1 MSTIKVRLSEGRTF
15 CLQRKLV
22 ILDIRSSETSSRA
35 SSTDSQQRSAESV
48 SILPTRMRQSKNTLI
63 QESLDSVVIPTNGLR
78 LSV

>member
-1 MSTIKVRLSEGRTF
+1 MSTIKVRLSKGRTF
-15 CLQRKLV
+15 RLQRKLV

-35 SSTDSQQRSAESV
+35 PSTDSQQRSAESV